1 MDVIVS
7 VLFLYSLRESNWLCG
22 CGWYTDT
29 AACLGWMWD
38 IRLGLSF
45 LAHAFYHHLI
55 TIYTINLPFTTQPE
69 LDTFL
74 LWFSL
79 FSFMHQHFSLLW
91 HLLFNSFII
100 INIIPFSSSADVN
113 NYNQILI
120 FFDCYRLIDS
130 LCLNKGNNRHL
141 NIIGITEPQK
151 TICYKFIVLGHFYC
165 YFKSSPFSGDDDAAL
180 LSMV

>member
-22 CGWYTDT
+22 WYTDT
-29 AACLGWMWD
+29 VACLGWMWD

-79 FSFMHQHFSLLW
+79 SSFIHQHFSLLW

-100 INIIPFSSSADVN
+100 INIIPLSSSADVN

-120 FFDCYRLIDS
+120 SFDCNRLIDS

-141 NIIGITEPQK
+141 NIIGITEPHK
-151 TICYKFIVLGHFYC
+151 NH
-165 YFKSSPFSGDDDAAL
+165 L
-180 LSMV
+180 L